1 MIGLSEVCLLLL
13 LFLAVILISR
23 YQAKRICPDCGFVV
37 RSSASTCPDCKR
49 VFGRQNSAPPNSAQ
63 KRSA

>member
-23 YQAKRICPDCGFVV
+23 YQAKRICPDSGFVV
-37 RSSASTCPDCKR
+37 RS
-49 VFGRQNSAPPNSAQ
+49 
-63 KRSA
+63 